1 MKCKI
6 GFSIACHLKGNEK
19 GKRVID
25 ARIENL
31 PHFPDVHNGMDCG
44 ATVLGVGGSR
54 GAWLVTA
61 SSFDARTTTLEYR
74 SSLDVIDM

>member
-6 GFSIACHLKGNEK
+6 GFSIACHHKGNEK

-31 PHFPDVHNGMDCG
+31 AHFPDVHNGMEPPSWERG
-44 ATVLGVGGSR
+44 EAEWGKQGS
-54 GAWLVTA
+54 LA
-61 SSFDARTTTLEYR
+61 SNSKLF
-74 SSLDVIDM
+74 